1 MEILLLMVVFIGLM
15 YVLMVLPQKRKM
27 DAQRKMLSA
36 LEPGARVM
44 LNTGMFGTIRA
55 SGNQQ
60 MVVELAPGVEV
71 TVLKQAVVRT
81 VTAQEEEFE
90 YADGDQA
97 IEPGDSFSADDF
109 AALDAPGTDTQAG
122 YQQPAE
128 PPLTQDRP
136 ITDAP
141 PAGPS
146 FAPAAA
152 DVVSPVDD
160 EDDRRQNR

>member
-1 MEILLLMVVFIGLM
+1 MDILLLMVVFIGLM

-27 DAQRKMLSA
+27 NAQRNMLSA
-36 LEPGARVM
+36 LAPGARVM

-55 SGNQQ
+55 SGDKQ

-90 YADGDQA
+90 YADGDQP
-97 IEPGDSFSADDF
+97 IDPDDSFSADDL
-109 AALDAPGTDTQAG
+109 AALDAPHPDSQADLH
-122 YQQPAE
+122 QPVDAAVL
-128 PPLTQDRP
+128 PDGPL
-136 ITDAP
+136 TDAP

-146 FAPAAA
+146 FAPAV
-152 DVVSPVDD
+152 DEVDSPVDD